1 MTNKRQRESDQG
13 SEKKRES
20 NLGQK
25 EAQLER
31 EKNSE
36 LCQMGEKSRD
46 HKEQKG
52 RST

>member
-1 MTNKRQRESDQG
+1 MTNKQQTKSQ
-13 SEKKRES
+13 SEKKREG

-31 EKNSE
+31 EKDTE
-36 LCQMGEKSRD
+36 LSQMGEKSRD
-46 HKEQKG
+46 QKEQKG